1 MNESLLAQSISR
13 REALRRAAWLGGGLA
28 VAGGRLMAAPA
39 APAPRAK
46 AVIEIWL
53 WGGAS
58 HLDTFD
64 PKPEAGRAYCGPLD
78 KPLATTIDGLRVSEL
93 LPSLAKQAARYSL
106 IRSMTH
112 GNNSHETGSY
122 IMQTGRQPD
131 RFVYPSMGAL
141 VSLFKGYDH
150 GYRGQIPPYV
160 VLTNPHGRFS
170 EAGFLGVRH
179 KPFATGGNPALKRFV
194 VEGVVAEDVTPERQ
208 VARRELLHGLDTLGL
223 AMPAEPNFKQLDA
236 CEKKAYEMILGDA
249 GKLFDLSTEKQET
262 RDRYGM
268 HTLGQSCLMARRL
281 VEQGVPYV
289 TINAKGWDTHKQH
302 FESMRRLV
310 PELDTAVASLLE
322 DLAQR
327 GLLDSTIVWCCGEFG
342 RSPRVLWDSPWNG
355 GRGHYGNCFSALVAG
370 GGFKGGHVLG
380 ASDATG
386 SEVAERPVHPSE
398 LLGTMCSLL
407 GINPDQAL
415 PNSRGI
421 EATVMP
427 GLIGG
432 AGRLKELI

>member
-1 MNESLLAQSISR
+1 
-13 REALRRAAWLGGGLA
+13 
-28 VAGGRLMAAPA
+28 MAAPPPA
-39 APAPRAK
+39 APRAK
-46 AVIEIWL
+46 SVIEIWL

-93 LPSLAKQAARYSL
+93 LPSLAKQAAHYSL

-112 GNNSHETGSY
+112 GNNSHETGTY
-122 IMQTGRQPD
+122 IVQTGRQPD

-160 VLTNPHGRFS
+160 VLTHPQGRFS
-170 EAGFLGVRH
+170 EAGFLGGRH

-208 VARRELLHGLDTLGL
+208 VARRELLHRLDTLGL

-407 GINPDQAL
+407 GIDPDQAL
-415 PNSRGI
+415 PNTRGI

-427 GLIGG
+427 GVIGG